1 MVKAVLVRRT
11 FCRSGLAT
19 LVLVLCSVAATLAAT
34 LTLFTAAYD
43 GTSVRVEW
51 EVSTEADVNGF
62 ELSRKASNE
71 TSYTAVTTVMPTG
84 QRRYQFT
91 DINVYRVLPGTTTVP
106 TTPAAGSGPY
116 TYRLLVRGPNGDQAY
131 LTILTGTPSAVQRS
145 WGTIKSMFR

>member
-1 MVKAVLVRRT
+1 MVKPVLCRRI

-19 LVLVLCSVAATLAAT
+19 LVLVLCSVAVALAAT

-43 GTSVRVEW
+43 GTNVRVEW
-51 EVSTEADVNGF
+51 EVSTEADVSGF

-71 TSYTAVTTVMPTG
+71 TSYTAVTSVTPTG

-91 DINVYRVLPGTTTVP
+91 DINVYRALPGTTVP
-106 TTPAAGSGPY
+106 TPAAGSGPH
-116 TYRLLVRGPNGDQAY
+116 TYRLLVRSPNGDQAY

>member
-1 MVKAVLVRRT
+1 MLKPVLIRRI
-11 FCRSGLAT
+11 FCRSALAS
-19 LVLVLCSVAATLAAT
+19 LVLVLCSVAVAVATT

-43 GTSVRVEW
+43 GTNVRVNW
-51 EVSTEADVNGF
+51 EVNSEVDVSSF

-91 DINVYRVLPGTTTVP
+91 DINVYRALPGTNTVP
-106 TTPAAGSGPY
+106 TPAAGSGPH

-131 LTILTGTPSAVQRS
+131 LTILIGTPSAVQRS

>member
-1 MVKAVLVRRT
+1 M
-11 FCRSGLAT
+11 
-19 LVLVLCSVAATLAAT
+19 LVLCSVAVTLATT

>member
-1 MVKAVLVRRT
+1 MVKAVLVRRF

-19 LVLVLCSVAATLAAT
+19 LVLVLCSVAITLAAT

-71 TSYTAVTTVMPTG
+71 TSYTAVTTVTPTG

-91 DINVYRVLPGTTTVP
+91 DINVYRTLPGTTTVP
-106 TTPAAGSGPY
+106 TAAAGSGPY

>member
-19 LVLVLCSVAATLAAT
+19 LVLVLCSVAVTLAAT

-51 EVSTEADVNGF
+51 EVSTETDVNGF

-71 TSYTAVTTVMPTG
+71 TSYTAVTTVTPTG

-91 DINVYRVLPGTTTVP
+91 DINVYRALPGNN

-116 TYRLLVRGPNGDQAY
+116 TYRLLVRSPNGDQAY

>member
-1 MVKAVLVRRT
+1 MVESVLVRCT
-11 FCRSGLAT
+11 FCRSGIAT
-19 LVLVLCSVAATLAAT
+19 LVLVLCSVAVTLATT

>member
-19 LVLVLCSVAATLAAT
+19 LVLVLCSVAVTLAAT

-51 EVSTEADVNGF
+51 EVSTETDVNGF

-71 TSYTAVTTVMPTG
+71 TSYTAVTTVTPTG

-91 DINVYRVLPGTTTVP
+91 DINVYRTLPGNN

-116 TYRLLVRGPNGDQAY
+116 TYRLLVRSPNGDQAY

>member
-1 MVKAVLVRRT
+1 MVESVLVRRT

-19 LVLVLCSVAATLAAT
+19 LVLVLCSVAVTQATT

-71 TSYTAVTTVMPTG
+71 TSYTAVTTVTPTG

-91 DINVYRVLPGTTTVP
+91 DINVYRALPGTNTVP
-106 TTPAAGSGPY
+106 TPAAGSGPY